1 MVDSKILAIMRIL
14 LSGMIMK
21 TKIIQSSCRNFIT
34 APIHW
39 PAEVLYSGAFGSFG
53 QPVFELAA
61 SRQAS
66 KA

>member
-1 MVDSKILAIMRIL
+1 
-14 LSGMIMK
+14 MK
-21 TKIIQSSCRNFIT
+21 TKIIHSSCRNFIT

-39 PAEVLYSGAFGSFG
+39 AAEVLYSGAFGSFG

-61 SRQAS
+61 TRQAS